1 MPRRK
6 KIDIGMDI
14 DNDTLSE
21 IEPSKLAKLNV
32 VITGVINKLSIR
44 DSIGHLAYLI
54 FRERDNLNPFLE
66 YIINNH
72 KMDAYVAT
80 RTWYYDREIET
91 LSDEEWIRRSI
102 AVCNVL
108 KSNDRKW
115 HDGYGIKSMLF
126 ALLLLSLD
134 DTDKEKH
141 LSIICDFARMLQVTD
156 EEMIDLVNVVK
167 YVFQDDTYEVPM
179 NENVASNIY
188 NVLTMY
194 EK

>member
-1 MPRRK
+1 
-6 KIDIGMDI
+6 
-14 DNDTLSE
+14 
-21 IEPSKLAKLNV
+21 
-32 VITGVINKLSIR
+32 
-44 DSIGHLAYLI
+44 
-54 FRERDNLNPFLE
+54 
-66 YIINNH
+66 
-72 KMDAYVAT
+72 
-80 RTWYYDREIET
+80 
-91 LSDEEWIRRSI
+91 
-102 AVCNVL
+102 
-108 KSNDRKW
+108 
-115 HDGYGIKSMLF
+115 MLF